1 MRRYYILFSFCA
13 LLILSINFISCN
25 ENKQQAP
32 VENGMLSSNT
42 DSLLFY
48 MDTNRIPKGKYGDA
62 VRYGR
67 DLMLRTAYLIGPD
80 GIKGQV
86 LGNKMNCKNC
96 HEDGGTKPYSFNLQT
111 SFKNYPQYRA
121 REGKVLSLAER
132 VNNCI
137 MHPHLGKPL
146 PLDSEEMIA
155 FLSYFK
161 WISDSS
167 KVTNTTPG
175 VKNLEIAFPD
185 RAASPEKG
193 EKLYAIN
200 CARCHAAN
208 GEGVMQADNVTYIYP
223 PLWGPKSYQ
232 PGSSMHRNIKMAQ
245 WLIAN
250 MPQDLAKYNKPV
262 LTAEEAFDIAS
273 FVNDDDIHDRPKVGE
288 YQYPF
293 FEEKAI
299 DYDRGP
305 FADSFSVAQHKFGP
319 YQPIIDYWKAKGK
332 KPAY

>member
-1 MRRYYILFSFCA
+1 MKRYYILFGFCS
-13 LLILSINFISCN
+13 LLLLAVNFISCN
-25 ENKQQAP
+25 ENNQEKKADNE
-32 VENGMLSSNT
+32 VLSSSS

-48 MDTNRIPKGKYGDA
+48 MDTSRIPKGKYGDE

-67 DLMLRTAYLIGPD
+67 DLMLRTSYLIGPD

-86 LGNKMNCKNC
+86 LGNKMNCTNC
-96 HEDGGTKPYSFNLQT
+96 HEAGGSKPYSFNLQT
-111 SFKNYPQYRA
+111 TFRNYPQYRA

-146 PLDSEEMIA
+146 PLDSKEMIA

-167 KVTNTTPG
+167 NVNHTTPG
-175 VKNLEIAFPD
+175 VKNLEIEFPD
-185 RAASPEKG
+185 RAASPERG
-193 EKLYAIN
+193 EQLYALN
-200 CARCHAAN
+200 CARCHGADGA
-208 GEGVMQADNVTYIYP
+208 GVMQADDVTYIYP
-223 PLWGPKSYQ
+223 PLWGLKSYQ

-245 WLIAN
+245 WLVAN
-250 MPQDLAKYNKPV
+250 MPQDLATHNKPV

-273 FVNDDDIHDRPKVGE
+273 FVNDDEIHARPQVTE

-305 FADSFSVAQHKFGP
+305 FADSFSVEQHKFGP
-319 YQPIIDYWKAKGK
+319 YKPIIDYWKAKGK